1 MTTARLLDLD
11 EAERLETLHDY
22 QILDTPP
29 EAAFERIARLT
40 ARLFT
45 APVALVTLVDADRQW
60 VKAHAGTEISETS
73 RASSFC
79 AHTIQDEHVLVVA
92 DATVDSRFENNDL
105 VTGPP
110 HVRFYAGAPLRAPNG
125 HYLGGLCVIDT
136 EPRLFSD
143 EDKHLLQ
150 DLASMV
156 MDEMELRRIAREL
169 RERESVLAQTMQ
181 SNNQLAVA
189 INSLSSGVVITDPYQ
204 PDSPIIFANPGFY
217 STTAYSEA
225 EVIGFNCRFLQGPDT
240 DPEDVKAIRKA
251 IAERQPF
258 SRVLL
263 NYRKD
268 GTPFMNELI
277 INPVFNKDG
286 DLTHFVGL
294 QNDVTEREQS
304 KRLLEDRVQQRTT
317 ELRESQIE
325 ILTRLARAAEFRD
338 DDTGQH
344 TQRVARTSALLA
356 RKLNLPLEQ
365 IELIQQAA
373 PLHDVGKISIPD
385 SILLK
390 PSKLTDEEFTIM
402 KSHAAA
408 GAALLSDGHS
418 DVVRVAE
425 RIAGS
430 HHERWDGRGYPNQ
443 LADEAIPIEG
453 RILTVADVFDALT
466 HERPYKKAWPVAE
479 AVAEIKR
486 QSGHQFDPDIVE
498 AFLHLPHNDLL

>member
-1 MTTARLLDLD
+1 MTNISLPHN
-11 EAERLETLHDY
+11 EADRLETLRDY

-29 EAAFERIARLT
+29 AAAFERIACLAT
-40 ARLFT
+40 RLF
-45 APVALVTLVDADRQW
+45 AVPIALVAFLDAERQW
-60 VKAHAGTEISETS
+60 VKTCVGAEVAQMP

-79 AHTIQDEHVLVVA
+79 AHTIQEEQVMVVA
-92 DATVDSRFENNDL
+92 DATADPRFASNEW
-105 VTGPP
+105 VTGP
-110 HVRFYAGAPLRAPNG
+110 HRVRFYAGAPLRTPNG
-125 HYLGGLCVIDT
+125 HNLGALCVIDVK
-136 EPRLFSD
+136 PRSFGD
-143 EDKHLLQ
+143 EEKQLLQ
-150 DLASMV
+150 DLAAMIV
-156 MDEMELRRIAREL
+156 DEMELRRVAREL
-169 RERESVLAQTMQ
+169 REREFALAQIVQ

-189 INSLSSGVVITDPYQ
+189 VNSLTSGVVITDPHQ

-217 STTAYSEA
+217 DTTLYSEA

-240 DPEDVKAIRKA
+240 DPEDVKAIREA
-251 IAERQPF
+251 IAARQPF

-277 INPVFNKDG
+277 INPVFDDAG
-286 DLTHFVGL
+286 ELLSFVGL
-294 QNDVTEREQS
+294 QNDVTERVQS
-304 KRLLEDRVQQRTT
+304 KRLLENRVQQRTT

-356 RKLNLPLEQ
+356 QALGLSHEQ
-365 IELIQQAA
+365 VELIQQAA
-373 PLHDVGKISIPD
+373 PLHDVGKISISD
-385 SILLK
+385 LILLK
-390 PSKLTDEEFTIM
+390 PDKLTDEEFTIM

-425 RIAGS
+425 LIAGS
-430 HHERWDGRGYPNQ
+430 HHERWDGRGYPQQ
-443 LADEAIPIEG
+443 LAGEAIPLEA

-466 HERPYKKAWPVAE
+466 HARPYKKAWPVAD
-479 AVAEIKR
+479 AVAEIQR
-486 QSGHQFDPDIVE
+486 QSGHQFDPDIVQ
-498 AFLHLPHNDLL
+498 AFLTLSHHELL